1 MVGSHEEVDPCNAG
15 RVGNTGRR
23 KIDSGRKGEKLRIKK
38 DTKKGLL

>member
-1 MVGSHEEVDPCNAG
+1 MGSHEEVDPCNAG

-23 KIDSGRKGEKLRIKK
+23 KIDSGRKGGKLRIKK